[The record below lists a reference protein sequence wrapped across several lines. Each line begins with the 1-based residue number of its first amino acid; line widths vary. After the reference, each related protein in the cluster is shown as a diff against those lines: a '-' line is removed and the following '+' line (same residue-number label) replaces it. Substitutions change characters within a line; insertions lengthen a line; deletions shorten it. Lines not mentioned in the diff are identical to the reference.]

1 MTRATA
7 PLSAAARAA
16 FVAAARA
23 RVGVKFRHQGRSA
36 THLDCIGL
44 MVTAL
49 ADAGTACNDRRA
61 YGRDPARDD
70 LRSALRQH
78 FGPPAAIAP
87 DLSAVKPGDIALM
100 AWHLRPQH
108 VAVFGDYA
116 HGGLSLIHADAQF
129 GAVVEHAFA
138 APWIDRV
145 AEVYRP

>member
-1 MTRATA
+1 MTRTTA
-7 PLSAAARAA
+7 PLSAIARAA
-16 FVAAARA
+16 FADAARA

-49 ADAGTACNDRRA
+49 ADAGTICDDRRA

-70 LRSALRQH
+70 LRSALCQH
-78 FGPPAAIAP
+78 FGPPVAIAP
-87 DLSAVKPGDIALM
+87 DLSGIEPGDIALM

-145 AEVYRP
+145 KEVYRP